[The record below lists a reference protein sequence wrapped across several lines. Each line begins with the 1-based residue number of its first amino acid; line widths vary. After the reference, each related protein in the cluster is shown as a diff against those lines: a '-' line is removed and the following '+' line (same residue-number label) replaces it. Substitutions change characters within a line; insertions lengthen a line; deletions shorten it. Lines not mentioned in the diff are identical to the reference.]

1 MNSIASNLANVTS
14 RLHDAALAAKRD
26 PASVRLIAVGKF
38 HPQESVLAAL
48 EAGQRLFG
56 ENRVQEAKAKFPAL
70 RAAYPDI
77 ELHLIG
83 PLQTNKADDAVRVF
97 DVIEVLDRSELAEAL
112 AKAMRKT
119 GRHLPCYIEINIG
132 SEPQKAG
139 IAPEQ
144 LSDFLKLC
152 REQHGLTIT
161 GLMCI
166 PPQGD
171 DPQASFA
178 RLRDLAKAH
187 HLPHIS
193 MGMSADFEIAIREG
207 ATEVRIGTAIFGER
221 PLLK

>member
-1 MNSIASNLANVTS
+1 MNSIASNLTNVTS
-14 RLHDAALAAKRD
+14 RLHAAALAAKRD
-26 PASVRLIAVGKF
+26 PASVRLIAVSKY
-38 HPQESVLAAL
+38 HPSESVLAAL
-48 EAGQRLFG
+48 EAGQRVFG
-56 ENRVQEAKAKFPAL
+56 ENRVQEAKAKFPPL

-97 DVIEVLDRSELAEAL
+97 DVIEVLDRIELAEAL
-112 AKAMRKT
+112 AKAMRKI

-132 SEPQKAG
+132 LEPQKAG

-152 REQHGLTIT
+152 RDKHGLTIT

-171 DPQASFA
+171 DPQAAFA

-187 HLPHIS
+187 NLPHIS
-193 MGMSADFEIAIREG
+193 MGMSADFESAIREG

-221 PLLK
+221 AHS